1 MNAILFQL
9 VSVFHDVS
17 VFHLVSRNARSGS
30 EMKHRLQ
37 IPLGEIEFADKLCH
51 KCMLTMAE
59 HNMTRLIECV
69 PNFSEGQDMAVIRQ
83 ITDEIEKIDGV
94 KLLDVDPGAT
104 TNRTVVTFV
113 GTPDEVV
120 EAAFQAV
127 RKAQEL
133 IDMRSHKGDHPRF
146 GATDVCPLVPVSG
159 ITMEETAEYARR
171 LGQRIGEE
179 LGIPVYLYENA
190 AASEVRRNLAN
201 CREGEY
207 EGLKDRIT
215 TAEWRPD
222 FGPADFTESVARSGA
237 TAVGARDFLIAVNFN
252 LNTTSTRRANAIAF
266 DVREKGRPKRE
277 GHPITGKPIL
287 DERGEP
293 VMIPGTLK
301 GTKAI
306 GWYIEEYGIAQVS
319 MNITNLAETTLHVAF
334 DEVSS
339 KAAARGIRVTG
350 LEIVGLVP
358 KAAIIDAGKHYLTKQ
373 SRSHG
378 IAESEIVKIAIRSM
392 GLDDLKPWN
401 PQEKIIEYVLAAENT
416 GKRLVD
422 MTCREFAEET
432 ASESPA
438 PGGGSISAYMG
449 ALGAALA
456 AMVANLSSHK
466 AGWDERWEEFSDW
479 AVKAQELKEDLL
491 RLVDEDTESF
501 NRVMAAFGLPKGT
514 DEEKAARFEAIQEA
528 TRYATE
534 VPFRTMERAC
544 DSFEVIKAMAEHGN
558 PNSVTDAGVGAL
570 CARSA
575 VLGAFLNVK
584 INAAGLKDKDFAADI
599 LARGSEIERR
609 AIEQEAQ
616 IMEIVNGKIC
626 K

>member
-1 MNAILFQL
+1 
-9 VSVFHDVS
+9 
-17 VFHLVSRNARSGS
+17 
-30 EMKHRLQ
+30 
-37 IPLGEIEFADKLCH
+37 
-51 KCMLTMAE
+51 
-59 HNMTRLIECV
+59 MTRLIECV
-69 PNFSEGQDMAVIRQ
+69 PNFSEGRDMAVIRQ
-83 ITDEIEKIDGV
+83 ITGEIERIDGV
-94 KLLDVDPGAT
+94 MLLDVDPGAT

-133 IDMRSHKGDHPRF
+133 IDMRRHKGDHPRF

-159 ITMEETAEYARR
+159 ISMEETAEYARK
-171 LGQRIGEE
+171 LGERIGKE

-190 AASEVRRNLAN
+190 AASEIRRNLAN

-222 FGPADFTESVARSGA
+222 FGPAEFKESVARSGA

-293 VMIPGTLK
+293 VMIPGTLN

-319 MNITNLAETTLHVAF
+319 MNITNLSETPLHVAF

-358 KAAIIDAGKHYLTKQ
+358 KAAIIEAGKHYLTKQ

-401 PQEKIIEYVLAAENT
+401 PQEKIIEYVLAAEST

-422 MTCREFAEET
+422 MTCRAFAEET

-479 AVKAQELKEDLL
+479 AVKAQEIKEDLL

-514 DEEKAARFEAIQEA
+514 EEEKAARSEAIQEA

-534 VPFRTMERAC
+534 VPFRTMERAF
-544 DSFEVIKAMAEHGN
+544 DSFEVIRAMAEHGN

-575 VLGAFLNVK
+575 VIGAFLNVK
-584 INAAGLKDKDFAADI
+584 INAAGLKDKDFAAEM
-599 LARGSEIERR
+599 LARGAEIERK
-609 AIEQEAQ
+609 AIEQEAT
-616 IMEIVNGKIC
+616 IMEIVNGKISQ
-626 K
+626 